1 MKTHA
6 LTTVLVED
14 DFDSRELL
22 IRTIERCQWL
32 ELIGVFATADDA
44 LNELPKCNPQ
54 IVLLDIK
61 LPGMSGIEC
70 LRGLREMRPRF
81 DPRVIMLTGHANENL
96 VLDAFRAGADGYLLK
111 EDATSQ
117 VLDAAVKDVLPGGAS
132 MNPSVARKVLA
143 FFLRAQLPRPE
154 SACESA
160 KSLDVLSIRQTQVL
174 VLLNQGMMYKEIAS
188 KLNLS
193 LDAIRKHVQL
203 IYQRLHVHS
212 RSEAMLECLVT
223 GPSAVPLRYTKM

>member
-6 LTTVLVED
+6 HTTVLVED

-22 IRTIERCQWL
+22 IRTIERCQRL
-32 ELIGVFATADDA
+32 ELVGVFATAEDA

-70 LRGLREMRPRF
+70 LRALREMRPQF

-96 VLDAFRAGADGYLLK
+96 VLDALRAGAHGYLLK
-111 EDATSQ
+111 KNASSQ
-117 VLDAAVKDVLPGGAS
+117 ELDAAVKDMLPGGAS

-143 FFLRAQLPRPE
+143 FFLRAQIPRPQ
-154 SACESA
+154 SACKPA
-160 KSLDVLSIRQTQVL
+160 KSVDVLSIRQRQVL
-174 VLLNQGMMYKEIAS
+174 VLLNEGMMYKEIAS

-193 LDAIRKHVQL
+193 LDTTRKHVQS
-203 IYQRLHVHS
+203 IYQKLHIHS
-212 RSEAMLECLVT
+212 RSEAMLECLVPR
-223 GPSAVPLRYTKM
+223 PSALLSHYTKM